1 MKNETVKN
9 LINKMAN
16 NQTVKLRKSKHGGI
30 ASKTFDAICDYLI
43 SECNA
48 KSVTFENTTITI
60 VYFTG
65 DKLIL
70 SDKIELY

>member
-1 MKNETVKN
+1 MKIETVKN
-9 LINKMAN
+9 LINKMAS

-30 ASKTFDAICDYLI
+30 STKTFDSICDYLI
-43 SECNA
+43 SEYNV
-48 KSVTFENTTITI
+48 KSVSFEKTTISI